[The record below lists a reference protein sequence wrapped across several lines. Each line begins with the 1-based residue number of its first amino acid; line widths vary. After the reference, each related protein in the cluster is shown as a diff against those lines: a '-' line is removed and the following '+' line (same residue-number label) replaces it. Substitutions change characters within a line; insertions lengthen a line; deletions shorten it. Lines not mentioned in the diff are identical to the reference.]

1 MLWVNNKER
10 PKDLYT
16 LLRNCL
22 MYQLT
27 QNCLFRARPF
37 LSRNEHY
44 IMVVVK
50 SSEEV
55 LEYYAQKNE
64 LSMEIEIGGTDIFS
78 F

>member
-1 MLWVNNKER
+1 
-10 PKDLYT
+10 
-16 LLRNCL
+16 

-27 QNCLFRARPF
+27 QNCLFRARSF
-37 LSRNEHY
+37 LSRNENY

-64 LSMEIEIGGTDIFS
+64 LSMEIEIGATDIFS